1 MTGHKKIVG
10 LWRDSAT
17 NPDATETPPAQD
29 AAAETASADET
40 GESRAES
47 SMEREWLDMASLDES
62 DAAGAVDETPAVP
75 APRDRMAPALLILPP
90 IGRTGFEP
98 FVARDSLA
106 PAPALAGWSQRTATR
121 PTHPTLL

>member
-10 LWRDSAT
+10 LGRDSAT

-40 GESRAES
+40 GESRAEP

-75 APRDRMAPALLILPP
+75 APRDRMAPALLILLA
-90 IGRTGFEP
+90 IGWTGLD
-98 FVARDSLA
+98 RKS
-106 PAPALAGWSQRTATR
+106 TR
-121 PTHPTLL
+121 LNSSH